1 MNGFVMES
9 TKTQVAES
17 RITNSKYVVHLYRS
31 YNLTVGLKQA
41 HWSTFFLGCEDHR
54 NLYTNTPHKENSY
67 RLLGQC
73 VCPNP
78 FLNAI
83 YCSCN
88 FSLWLIYGFHAISS
102 PFISSPNFYTFS
114 NLYFFSKLKLT
125 YFLFFTFLQLLFY
138 FVLSIFISSTL
149 HLCYFNY

>member
-1 MNGFVMES
+1 M
-9 TKTQVAES
+9 Q
-17 RITNSKYVVHLYRS
+17 I
-31 YNLTVGLKQA
+31 
-41 HWSTFFLGCEDHR
+41 
-54 NLYTNTPHKENSY
+54 HKEDSY

-149 HLCYFNY
+149 HLCYFNYWLCFNLIYFQKPFALQICYFPYFYNFTYQPIYTFLFV